1 MRTIIAGSSRCPSV
15 TIETVARAVR
25 ECGWDPSLVI
35 SGAAMGAD
43 RAGELWAEANEI
55 PILRC
60 PANWDLHG
68 RSAGIIRNTEMAGK
82 ADALIALWDGK
93 SRGTY
98 HMINVAQS
106 KGLRVYVHK
115 LT

>member
-1 MRTIIAGSSRCPSV
+1 MKTVIAGSRLASI
-15 TIETVARAVR
+15 TADTVAQAVR

-35 SGAAMGAD
+35 SGTAMGAD
-43 RAGELWAEANEI
+43 RAGELWAEANGI

-93 SRGTY
+93 SKGTY

-115 LT
+115 LS

>member
-1 MRTIIAGSSRCPSV
+1 MKTIIAGSRVPSI
-15 TIETVARAVR
+15 TIDTVAQAVR

-35 SGAAMGAD
+35 SGTAPGAD
-43 RAGELWAEANEI
+43 RAGELWAEANGI

-93 SRGTY
+93 SKGTY

-115 LT
+115 LS